1 MTGSTFSKVTGNLTI
16 ECIYQRY
23 DQHGLAYLPR
33 CLSAKYGT
41 KITEANPQRP
51 KIWRKSV

>member
-1 MTGSTFSKVTGNLTI
+1 MRGNTFSKVTGNLTV

-33 CLSAKYGT
+33 YLSAIYGM
-41 KITEANPQRP
+41 KITEANH
-51 KIWRKSV
+51 KELKYEGKV